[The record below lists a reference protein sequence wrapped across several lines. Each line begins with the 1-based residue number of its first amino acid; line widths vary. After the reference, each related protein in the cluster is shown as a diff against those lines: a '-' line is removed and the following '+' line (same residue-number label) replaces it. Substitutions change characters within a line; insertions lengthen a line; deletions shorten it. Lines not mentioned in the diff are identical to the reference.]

1 MKNRLLIT
9 TVFALAAIL
18 LVVSTGDML
27 WAQPPG
33 MPGAPD
39 QAPIDGGLGILAAG
53 GAAYAMRKFRSRKG

>member
-27 WAQPPG
+27 WAQPG
-33 MPGAPD
+33 MPSAPD

-53 GAAYAMRKFRSRKG
+53 GAAYAIRKFRSRKG